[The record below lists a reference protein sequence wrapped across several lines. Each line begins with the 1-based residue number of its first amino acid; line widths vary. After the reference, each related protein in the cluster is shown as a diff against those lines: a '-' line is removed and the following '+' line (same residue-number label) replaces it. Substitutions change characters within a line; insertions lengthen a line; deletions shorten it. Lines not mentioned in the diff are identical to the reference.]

1 MQKIAS
7 LFLVST
13 FSCAQSAL
21 MRALRVYRPRK
32 TSLFLTGVLCCAA
45 TCFGQE
51 LIDYGYAPEYWYSAI
66 GFPGDYHKPLVNEAG
81 SLLYDF
87 GPGPYVRPN
96 TVISFDLTD
105 DELAL
110 DKQHY
115 TDARIPVV
123 LTDLRGAQNRVSLK
137 TFSFV
142 QETFTEITPMDDTVW
157 RSNGLTGSQAWA
169 SPPDSVDPAFRNVA
183 WGTNRPIEY
192 HLRVEKGQRKIV
204 VLGFCE
210 SYRKKPGL
218 RTLELHVEGAEEQTI
233 DPLEAGPA
241 NTAQVYRFAAK
252 DTNDDGILDVE
263 ILSPKGDPNTLV
275 NVIWVFPADFEL
287 DDDALIRGALSNKAE
302 VYLDAGR
309 EPQVLGRSPR
319 FDVLHGEVSGGGT
332 PRLRISTKRRL
343 VHEPGADVVFADG
356 IAFMKLSPAPAGV
369 EQTAQGLD
377 LIFAKGTAR
386 VLAVVQ
392 DGFVTDPTIFP
403 ELNEIDL
410 SRKAEQYWLQDAGIP
425 YGRIIVPDARLQD
438 MLRSSIRTFY
448 QSSETVDGF
457 LQFQPGAALYRGLW
471 MHDGVYFA
479 ELALQLG
486 DVERARGVLEGY
498 LRYQHASGQ
507 VEVMRPNNIHRE
519 TPLLIWALC
528 RYAALT
534 GDDAWLQAR
543 WRHVERGIEWL
554 ARLRKQTLHPGAP
567 NHGLTPAGFAD
578 GGVGGVQPEYASVNW
593 ILISLPAAIET
604 ARRYGKHEQARS
616 WQQLYEL
623 FLSSF
628 RTAVRR
634 DQQQDEHGNWFLP
647 VRVGAT
653 DLKDVPQ
660 RGQWMLPEALMHGR
674 HIPPNDS
681 LVDGTLA
688 MLESNTE
695 QGLVTSVGWL
705 TDGIWVYYGGFLAEA
720 YLKRGEGE
728 KAAAI
733 LYAMANHAS
742 PVATWPEEQMPTGKG
757 RRTVGDFPHAWASS
771 TMARLAIRLL
781 AMEDGNDLVLFR
793 GLPQAWLQPGASTEL
808 KDVATRFGRV
818 RLKLQVSEDGEEARI
833 ALSPLSPTGDG
844 KIVMDMRAFDAVGF
858 TMKDREAT
866 PRWDAPFELV
876 LRKGDE

>member
-1 MQKIAS
+1 MKE
-7 LFLVST
+7 LRTRLVS
-13 FSCAQSAL
+13 CVQSAL
-21 MRALRVYRPRK
+21 MRLLKVYLPCK
-32 TSLFLTGVLCCAA
+32 TILILTGMLCCAA
-45 TCFGQE
+45 TSYGQE
-51 LIDYGYAPEYWYSAI
+51 SIDYRYAPEYWYSAI
-66 GFPGDYHKPLVNEAG
+66 GFPGDYHKTLVNEAG

-87 GPGPYVRPN
+87 GPGPYVRAN
-96 TVISFDLTD
+96 TVISFGLTD
-105 DELAL
+105 DEVTL
-110 DKQHY
+110 DKQYY

-123 LTDLRGAQNRVSLK
+123 LTDLSGAQNRVLLK
-137 TFSFV
+137 TFSLV
-142 QETFTEITPMDDTVW
+142 PETFSQSPSTDHAVW
-157 RSNGLTGSQAWA
+157 RTNGLTGSQAWA

-192 HLRVEKGQRKIV
+192 HLRVEKGKGKTV

-210 SYRKKPGL
+210 SYRKTPGL
-218 RTLELHVEGAEEQTI
+218 RTLELHVEGAAAQTI
-233 DPLEAGPA
+233 DPLAAGPA
-241 NTAQVYRFAAK
+241 NTPQIYQFAAK
-252 DTNDDGILDVE
+252 DTNSDGVLDIE
-263 ILSPKGDPNTLV
+263 ILSPKGDPNTLL
-275 NVIWVFPADFEL
+275 NVIWVFPADHDL
-287 DDDALIRGALSNKAE
+287 DESALIRGTLSSQAE
-302 VYLDAGR
+302 IYLDAGR

-332 PRLRISTKRRL
+332 PRLSISTKRRL

-356 IAFMKLSPAPAGV
+356 IAFIKLSPAPARV
-369 EQTAQGLD
+369 EQTEQGLD
-377 LIFAKGTAR
+377 LIFAQGTAR

-392 DGFVTDPTIFP
+392 DGFETDPAIFP
-403 ELNEIDL
+403 ELSEIDV
-410 SRKAEQYWLQDAGIP
+410 SRKTEQYWLEDAGIP
-425 YGRIIVPDARLQD
+425 YDRIIVPDARLQD
-438 MLRSSIRTFY
+438 ILTSSIRTFY

-457 LQFQPGAALYRGLW
+457 LQFQPGVALYRGLW

-486 DVERARGVLEGY
+486 DVENARQILEGY
-498 LRYQHASGQ
+498 LRHQHESGQ

-543 WRHVERGIEWL
+543 WDHIERGIEWL
-554 ARLRKQTLHPGAP
+554 DHLRKQTLHPGAP
-567 NHGLTPAGFAD
+567 NYGLTPAGFAD
-578 GGVGGVQPEYASVNW
+578 GGVGGVQPEYATVNW
-593 ILISLPAAIET
+593 ILISLLEAIET
-604 ARRYGKHEQARS
+604 ANRYGKHEQAES

-628 RTAVRR
+628 RTAMER
-634 DQQQDEHGNWFLP
+634 DKQQDKHGNWFLP
-647 VRVGAT
+647 VLVGAT

-674 HIPPNDS
+674 HILPNDP

-688 MLESNTE
+688 MLESNSV
-695 QGLVTSVGWL
+695 QGLITSVGWL

-742 PVATWPEEQMPTGKG
+742 PVATWPEEQMPIGKG

-793 GLPQAWLQPGASTEL
+793 GLPPAWLHSGACTEL

-818 RLKLQVSEDGEEARI
+818 RLKLQVSQDGEEVSI
-833 ALSPLSPTGDG
+833 TLSPLSAAGDG
-844 KIVMDMRAFDAVGF
+844 KIVMDMRAFKAIGF
-858 TMKDREAT
+858 TGLNSEAT
-866 PRWDAPFELV
+866 PKWGAPFEIV
-876 LRKGDE
+876 LRMEDE